1 MGEFIGQ
8 LVIWATGVVA
18 AIGYPGVAFL
28 IALEAVFP
36 PIPSEVILPL
46 AGSLSASGEFNFFLM
61 VVAAT
66 IGSVIG
72 ASVLYSMGR
81 WGGENRIGN
90 WLDRYGKWILLSRTD
105 LDRSREWFVRYGS
118 LTVLICRFVPGMRT
132 FVSVPAGLALMPW
145 GRFLVFTAIG
155 SAVWDGALLGA
166 GYFLGKNWNQVEGW
180 ITPLGPIV
188 YGFIFLL
195 VAVFIGKRLWSKF
208 GPAADRG

>member
-1 MGEFIGQ
+1 MGELVAQ
-8 LVIWATGVVA
+8 LVTWATNVIADV
-18 AIGYPGVAFL
+18 GYPGVAFL

-145 GRFLVFTAIG
+145 GRCLVFTAIG
-155 SAVWDGALLGA
+155 SAVWVGSRLGA
-166 GYFLGKNWNQVEGW
+166 G
-180 ITPLGPIV
+180 
-188 YGFIFLL
+188 
-195 VAVFIGKRLWSKF
+195 
-208 GPAADRG
+208 